1 VGPGGHLKR
10 DHQQKSL
17 GACRKSSKFVATIEK
32 SSIKNLTDR
41 KVSPA
46 IQFEIVVWEGKLRRA
61 EDIRAL
67 RQIMASMDM
76 WVVIEVL
83 MTIQA
88 ASHFFNV
95 LWLFFS
101 HQAGHFFADR

>member
-1 VGPGGHLKR
+1 LGVGELYDARYPDIPKTELMQTGFT
-10 DHQQKSL
+10 S
-17 GACRKSSKFVATIEK
+17 
-32 SSIKNLTDR
+32 
-41 KVSPA
+41 

-61 EDIRAL
+61 EDIRTL

-83 MTIQA
+83 MTIQV